1 MPEKPRPNKR
11 AILGNFVIAS
21 IAYIVLGV
29 FMVIKSQAVANGIND
44 VFGVIMLI
52 YGVIN
57 IIVFFINKD
66 ADENLF
72 LELAT
77 GVIAIGLGVF
87 SLVAQDLMQQIL
99 FYAIGGVLLIDALV
113 NIKRAVNL
121 RYLGFP
127 RWNIFLIAAIIGVLL
142 GILCIVFYTVIPQS
156 VVVFFGV
163 SLIYEGVSSLI
174 ILILDARVRKR
185 ISNDLARIERDHP
198 QIFLSVGRCDG
209 VRLRSVRRDRTGSS
223 RRAGKHRRFLW
234 SPRKNRGRRDFA
246 LLDMEL

>member
-1 MPEKPRPNKR
+1 MPEKQRPNKR
-11 AILGNFVIAS
+11 AMLGTFVIAS

-57 IIVFFINKD
+57 VIVFFMNKD
-66 ADENLF
+66 ADDNLF

-77 GVIAIGLGVF
+77 GVIAIGLGIF

-121 RYLGFP
+121 RYMGFP
-127 RWNIFLIAAIIGVLL
+127 RWNFFLIAAIIGVLL

-163 SLIYEGVSSLI
+163 SLIYEGVSSLVVL
-174 ILILDARVRKR
+174 LIDARVRKR
-185 ISNDLARIERDHP
+185 VSNDLARIERDRP
-198 QIFLSVGRCDG
+198 TD
-209 VRLRSVRRDRTGSS
+209 
-223 RRAGKHRRFLW
+223 
-234 SPRKNRGRRDFA
+234 
-246 LLDMEL
+246 

>member
-1 MPEKPRPNKR
+1 MPEKQRPNKR
-11 AILGNFVIAS
+11 AMLGTFVIAS

-57 IIVFFINKD
+57 IIVFFMNKD
-66 ADENLF
+66 VDDNLF

-77 GVIAIGLGVF
+77 GVIAIGLGIF

-121 RYLGFP
+121 RYMGFP
-127 RWNIFLIAAIIGVLL
+127 RWNLFLIAAIIGVLL

-163 SLIYEGVSSLI
+163 SLIYEGVSSLV
-174 ILILDARVRKR
+174 ILLIDARVRKR
-185 ISNDLARIERDHP
+185 VSNDLARIERDRP
-198 QIFLSVGRCDG
+198 TD
-209 VRLRSVRRDRTGSS
+209 
-223 RRAGKHRRFLW
+223 
-234 SPRKNRGRRDFA
+234 
-246 LLDMEL
+246 

>member
-87 SLVAQDLMQQIL
+87 SLVAQGLMQQIL

-185 ISNDLARIERDHP
+185 ISNDLARIERDRP
-198 QIFLSVGRCDG
+198 TD
-209 VRLRSVRRDRTGSS
+209 
-223 RRAGKHRRFLW
+223 
-234 SPRKNRGRRDFA
+234 
-246 LLDMEL
+246 

>member
-57 IIVFFINKD
+57 IIVLFINKD

-87 SLVAQDLMQQIL
+87 SLVVQDLMQQIL

-185 ISNDLARIERDHP
+185 ISNDLARIERDRP
-198 QIFLSVGRCDG
+198 TD
-209 VRLRSVRRDRTGSS
+209 
-223 RRAGKHRRFLW
+223 
-234 SPRKNRGRRDFA
+234 
-246 LLDMEL
+246 

>member
-1 MPEKPRPNKR
+1 MPEKQRPNKR
-11 AILGNFVIAS
+11 AMLGTFVIAS

-57 IIVFFINKD
+57 IIVFFMNKD
-66 ADENLF
+66 VDDNLF

-77 GVIAIGLGVF
+77 GVIAIGLGIF

-121 RYLGFP
+121 RYMGFP
-127 RWNIFLIAAIIGVLL
+127 RWNFFLIAAIIGVLL

-163 SLIYEGVSSLI
+163 SLIYEGVSSLV
-174 ILILDARVRKR
+174 ILLIDARVRKR
-185 ISNDLARIERDHP
+185 VSNDLARIERDRP
-198 QIFLSVGRCDG
+198 TD
-209 VRLRSVRRDRTGSS
+209 
-223 RRAGKHRRFLW
+223 
-234 SPRKNRGRRDFA
+234 
-246 LLDMEL
+246 

>member
-1 MPEKPRPNKR
+1 MPEKQRPNKR
-11 AILGNFVIAS
+11 AMLGTFVIAS

-57 IIVFFINKD
+57 VIVFFMNKD
-66 ADENLF
+66 ADDNLF

-77 GVIAIGLGVF
+77 GVIAIGLGIF

-121 RYLGFP
+121 RYMGFP
-127 RWNIFLIAAIIGVLL
+127 RWNLFLIAAIIGVIL

-163 SLIYEGVSSLI
+163 SLIYEGVSSLVVL
-174 ILILDARVRKR
+174 LIDARVRKR
-185 ISNDLARIERDHP
+185 VSNDLARIERDRP
-198 QIFLSVGRCDG
+198 TD
-209 VRLRSVRRDRTGSS
+209 
-223 RRAGKHRRFLW
+223 
-234 SPRKNRGRRDFA
+234 
-246 LLDMEL
+246 

>member
-57 IIVFFINKD
+57 MIVFFINKD

-156 VVVFFGV
+156 VVIFFGV

-185 ISNDLARIERDHP
+185 ISNDLARIERDRP
-198 QIFLSVGRCDG
+198 TD
-209 VRLRSVRRDRTGSS
+209 
-223 RRAGKHRRFLW
+223 
-234 SPRKNRGRRDFA
+234 
-246 LLDMEL
+246 

>member
-1 MPEKPRPNKR
+1 MPEKPRPSKR

-185 ISNDLARIERDHP
+185 ISNDLARIERDRP
-198 QIFLSVGRCDG
+198 TD
-209 VRLRSVRRDRTGSS
+209 
-223 RRAGKHRRFLW
+223 
-234 SPRKNRGRRDFA
+234 
-246 LLDMEL
+246 

>member
-87 SLVAQDLMQQIL
+87 SLVVQDLMQQIL

-127 RWNIFLIAAIIGVLL
+127 RWNIFLIAAIIGVIL

-185 ISNDLARIERDHP
+185 ISNDLARIERDRP
-198 QIFLSVGRCDG
+198 TD
-209 VRLRSVRRDRTGSS
+209 
-223 RRAGKHRRFLW
+223 
-234 SPRKNRGRRDFA
+234 
-246 LLDMEL
+246 

>member
-87 SLVAQDLMQQIL
+87 SLVVQDLMQQIL

-113 NIKRAVNL
+113 NIKRVVNL

-185 ISNDLARIERDHP
+185 ISNDLARIERDRP
-198 QIFLSVGRCDG
+198 TD
-209 VRLRSVRRDRTGSS
+209 
-223 RRAGKHRRFLW
+223 
-234 SPRKNRGRRDFA
+234 
-246 LLDMEL
+246 

>member
-156 VVVFFGV
+156 VVIFFGV

-185 ISNDLARIERDHP
+185 ISNDLARIERDRP
-198 QIFLSVGRCDG
+198 TD
-209 VRLRSVRRDRTGSS
+209 
-223 RRAGKHRRFLW
+223 
-234 SPRKNRGRRDFA
+234 
-246 LLDMEL
+246 

>member
-185 ISNDLARIERDHP
+185 ISNDLARFP
-198 QIFLSVGRCDG
+198 
-209 VRLRSVRRDRTGSS
+209 
-223 RRAGKHRRFLW
+223 
-234 SPRKNRGRRDFA
+234 
-246 LLDMEL
+246 

>member
-57 IIVFFINKD
+57 MIVFFINKD

-87 SLVAQDLMQQIL
+87 SLVAQGLMQQIL

-185 ISNDLARIERDHP
+185 ISNDLARIERDRP
-198 QIFLSVGRCDG
+198 TD
-209 VRLRSVRRDRTGSS
+209 
-223 RRAGKHRRFLW
+223 
-234 SPRKNRGRRDFA
+234 
-246 LLDMEL
+246 

>member
-87 SLVAQDLMQQIL
+87 SLVVQDLMQQIL

-185 ISNDLARIERDHP
+185 ISNDLARIERDRP
-198 QIFLSVGRCDG
+198 TD
-209 VRLRSVRRDRTGSS
+209 
-223 RRAGKHRRFLW
+223 
-234 SPRKNRGRRDFA
+234 
-246 LLDMEL
+246 

>member
-87 SLVAQDLMQQIL
+87 SLVVQDLMQQIL

-127 RWNIFLIAAIIGVLL
+127 RWNIFLIAAIIGVIL

-156 VVVFFGV
+156 VVIFFGV

-185 ISNDLARIERDHP
+185 ISNDLARIERDRP
-198 QIFLSVGRCDG
+198 TD
-209 VRLRSVRRDRTGSS
+209 
-223 RRAGKHRRFLW
+223 
-234 SPRKNRGRRDFA
+234 
-246 LLDMEL
+246 

>member
-57 IIVFFINKD
+57 IIVFFINKE

-185 ISNDLARIERDHP
+185 ISNDLARIERDRP
-198 QIFLSVGRCDG
+198 TD
-209 VRLRSVRRDRTGSS
+209 
-223 RRAGKHRRFLW
+223 
-234 SPRKNRGRRDFA
+234 
-246 LLDMEL
+246 

>member
-127 RWNIFLIAAIIGVLL
+127 RWKIFLIAAIIGVLL

-185 ISNDLARIERDHP
+185 ISNDLARIERDRP
-198 QIFLSVGRCDG
+198 TD
-209 VRLRSVRRDRTGSS
+209 
-223 RRAGKHRRFLW
+223 
-234 SPRKNRGRRDFA
+234 
-246 LLDMEL
+246 

>member
-87 SLVAQDLMQQIL
+87 SLVAQDLMQRIL

-185 ISNDLARIERDHP
+185 ISNDLARIERDRP
-198 QIFLSVGRCDG
+198 TD
-209 VRLRSVRRDRTGSS
+209 
-223 RRAGKHRRFLW
+223 
-234 SPRKNRGRRDFA
+234 
-246 LLDMEL
+246 

>member
-1 MPEKPRPNKR
+1 MPEKQRPNKR
-11 AILGNFVIAS
+11 AMLGTFVIAS

-57 IIVFFINKD
+57 VIVFFMNKD
-66 ADENLF
+66 ADDNLF

-77 GVIAIGLGVF
+77 GVIAIGLGIF

-121 RYLGFP
+121 RYMGFP
-127 RWNIFLIAAIIGVLL
+127 RWNFFLIAAIIGVIL

-163 SLIYEGVSSLI
+163 SLIYEGVSSLVVL
-174 ILILDARVRKR
+174 LIDARVRKR
-185 ISNDLARIERDHP
+185 VSNDLARIERDRP
-198 QIFLSVGRCDG
+198 TD
-209 VRLRSVRRDRTGSS
+209 
-223 RRAGKHRRFLW
+223 
-234 SPRKNRGRRDFA
+234 
-246 LLDMEL
+246 

>member
-77 GVIAIGLGVF
+77 GVIAIGLGIF

-185 ISNDLARIERDHP
+185 ISNDLARIERDRP
-198 QIFLSVGRCDG
+198 TD
-209 VRLRSVRRDRTGSS
+209 
-223 RRAGKHRRFLW
+223 
-234 SPRKNRGRRDFA
+234 
-246 LLDMEL
+246 

>member
-87 SLVAQDLMQQIL
+87 SLVVQDLMQQIL

-142 GILCIVFYTVIPQS
+142 GNLCIVFYTVIPQS

-185 ISNDLARIERDHP
+185 ISNDLARIERDRP
-198 QIFLSVGRCDG
+198 TD
-209 VRLRSVRRDRTGSS
+209 
-223 RRAGKHRRFLW
+223 
-234 SPRKNRGRRDFA
+234 
-246 LLDMEL
+246 

>member
-57 IIVFFINKD
+57 MIVFFINKD

-185 ISNDLARIERDHP
+185 ISNDLARIERDRP
-198 QIFLSVGRCDG
+198 TD
-209 VRLRSVRRDRTGSS
+209 
-223 RRAGKHRRFLW
+223 
-234 SPRKNRGRRDFA
+234 
-246 LLDMEL
+246 

>member
-142 GILCIVFYTVIPQS
+142 GILCIIFYTVIPQS

-185 ISNDLARIERDHP
+185 ISNDLARIERDRP
-198 QIFLSVGRCDG
+198 TD
-209 VRLRSVRRDRTGSS
+209 
-223 RRAGKHRRFLW
+223 
-234 SPRKNRGRRDFA
+234 
-246 LLDMEL
+246 

>member
-185 ISNDLARIERDHP
+185 ISNDLARFERDRP
-198 QIFLSVGRCDG
+198 TD
-209 VRLRSVRRDRTGSS
+209 
-223 RRAGKHRRFLW
+223 
-234 SPRKNRGRRDFA
+234 
-246 LLDMEL
+246 

>member
-1 MPEKPRPNKR
+1 MPEKQRPNKR
-11 AILGNFVIAS
+11 AMLGTFVIAS

-57 IIVFFINKD
+57 IIVFFMNKD
-66 ADENLF
+66 VDDNLF

-77 GVIAIGLGVF
+77 GVIAIGLGIF

-121 RYLGFP
+121 RYIGFP
-127 RWNIFLIAAIIGVLL
+127 RWNLFLIAAIIGVLL

-163 SLIYEGVSSLI
+163 SLIYEGVSSLV
-174 ILILDARVRKR
+174 ILLIDARVRKKV
-185 ISNDLARIERDHP
+185 SNDLARIERDRP
-198 QIFLSVGRCDG
+198 TD
-209 VRLRSVRRDRTGSS
+209 
-223 RRAGKHRRFLW
+223 
-234 SPRKNRGRRDFA
+234 
-246 LLDMEL
+246 

>member
-87 SLVAQDLMQQIL
+87 SLVVQDLMQQIL

-163 SLIYEGVSSLI
+163 SLIYEGISSLI

-185 ISNDLARIERDHP
+185 ISNDLARIERDRP
-198 QIFLSVGRCDG
+198 TD
-209 VRLRSVRRDRTGSS
+209 
-223 RRAGKHRRFLW
+223 
-234 SPRKNRGRRDFA
+234 
-246 LLDMEL
+246 

>member
-1 MPEKPRPNKR
+1 MPEKQRPNKR
-11 AILGNFVIAS
+11 AMLGTFVIAS

-57 IIVFFINKD
+57 VIVFFMNKD
-66 ADENLF
+66 ADDNLF

-77 GVIAIGLGVF
+77 GVIAIGLGIF

-121 RYLGFP
+121 RYMGFP
-127 RWNIFLIAAIIGVLL
+127 RWNLFLIAAIIGVIL

-163 SLIYEGVSSLI
+163 SLIYEGVSSLV
-174 ILILDARVRKR
+174 ILLIDARVRKR
-185 ISNDLARIERDHP
+185 VSNDLARIERDRP
-198 QIFLSVGRCDG
+198 TD
-209 VRLRSVRRDRTGSS
+209 
-223 RRAGKHRRFLW
+223 
-234 SPRKNRGRRDFA
+234 
-246 LLDMEL
+246 